1 LLDKDLNGTI
11 FSEFGDPEAPA
22 LLLIHGLGL
31 NKDVWQWQGPDLS
44 RDHYV
49 VSYDLYGHGK
59 SNPPP
64 MTPSLRMFAAQAQA
78 LLDHL
83 GFARATV
90 IGFSLGG
97 MIARR
102 MVQDHPDKVARIVV
116 LHSPHQR
123 SALAQQ
129 AILDRVELA
138 RSEGPAATVE
148 AALDRWFTAPFRR
161 QNPQMMALVRS
172 WILQNKTEI
181 YHTIY
186 RVLAEGID
194 EITTPEPA
202 ISCPALIVTGDQD
215 FGNGPEMSQ
224 AIARDIVGAVV
235 RILPGLRHMALA
247 EEPTAMTHMILSF
260 LAETRSAAS

>member
-1 LLDKDLNGTI
+1 MDKDLNGTI

-31 NKDVWQWQGPDLS
+31 NKNVWQWQVPELS
-44 RDHYV
+44 HDHYV
-49 VSYDLYGHGK
+49 ISYDLYGHGK

-64 MTPSLRMFAAQAQA
+64 RTPSLRMFAEQAQA

-83 GFARATV
+83 GLVRATV

-102 MVQDHPDKVARIVV
+102 MVQDQPDKVARIVV

-123 SALAQQ
+123 SALAQE

-172 WILQNKTEI
+172 WVLENETEV

-202 ISCPALIVTGDQD
+202 IICPVLIVTGDQD
-215 FGNGPEMSQ
+215 FGNGPEMSH
-224 AIARDIVGAVV
+224 AIGAEISGSKVQ
-235 RILPGLRHMALA
+235 ILKGLRHMALA
-247 EEPTAMTHMILSF
+247 ENPRVINNIIIDF
-260 LAETRSAAS
+260 LKA